1 MNLIQVF
8 TEIER
13 DKLIQKGF
21 KLMCTQNVGDKKAYI
36 FNATNI
42 NFESLSDIKY
52 IKSNRLC
59 F

>member
-8 TEIER
+8 TETDR
-13 DKLIQKGF
+13 DKLVQKGF
-21 KLMCTQNVGDKKAYI
+21 KLICTQNIGDKKAYI
-36 FNATNI
+36 FNINNI

-52 IKSNRLC
+52 IKSNKMC

>member
-21 KLMCTQNVGDKKAYI
+21 KLICTQDIGNKKAYV
-36 FNATNI
+36 FNVNNI
-42 NFESLSDIKY
+42 NFELLSDIKY